1 MSAFGESSTAPPAPR
16 PGTVSR
22 ILWHFTGG
30 PEWDPASGRRKDS
43 PKLPDLAYEYL
54 QTILQTKV
62 LHLGQ
67 HPESVR
73 VIIPEERRFNVQTR
87 QTVTRKDLPRD
98 VPSAPVCCL
107 SDIPVQHLG
116 YHAQRYGKF
125 AIGFRREA
133 AIQSE
138 FNPVLYTLSN
148 TTIIRSIYSGLS
160 AIAFSEPDRIV
171 EKLDGIEFVLDDV
184 RNRTFTSHI
193 ADELSKIDVAV
204 AEARPEAEYATDAV
218 ARAKESLERL
228 LAFVKTFSQDEFPT
242 IYCEREWRSLQS
254 FCFTMDDIAMI
265 VVPREIDS
273 KRYFD
278 EFVKEVAPK
287 LSVPHTIPV
296 VPWEDLVEH

>member
-1 MSAFGESSTAPPAPR
+1 MSTCRESGTASPAPR

-43 PKLPDLAYEYL
+43 PKPPDLAYEYL

-67 HPESVR
+67 YPESVR
-73 VIIPEERRFNVQTR
+73 VIIPEETRFNVQAR
-87 QTVTRKDLPRD
+87 QTVIRKDIPRD
-98 VPSAPVCCL
+98 VTSAPVCCL
-107 SDIPVQHLG
+107 SDIPVQYLG

-133 AIQSE
+133 AVQSE

-148 TTIIRSIYSGLS
+148 TTIIRSIYTGLS

-171 EKLDGIEFVLDDV
+171 EKLDGIDFVLQDV
-184 RNRTFTSHI
+184 LNRTFSDDIT
-193 ADELSKIDVAV
+193 DELLKIDMAV

-218 ARAKESLERL
+218 ARANSGSPLPP
-228 LAFVKTFSQDEFPT
+228 ADVGDSQ
-242 IYCEREWRSLQS
+242 
-254 FCFTMDDIAMI
+254 
-265 VVPREIDS
+265 
-273 KRYFD
+273 
-278 EFVKEVAPK
+278 
-287 LSVPHTIPV
+287 
-296 VPWEDLVEH
+296 